1 MTSLRSEW
9 FEYVKKIRKK
19 NSKKDKPCSH
29 TEAMKIASQSWAA
42 VKQKLEKKR
51 KRDKKKQEKQKLVLK
66 KTKFTNENTEKKEK

>member
-42 VKQKLEKKR
+42 VKLKLEKKR
-51 KRDKKKQEKQKLVLK
+51 KRDQKKQEKQKLVLK
-66 KTKFTNENTEKKEK
+66 KQKFTNENTEKNEK

>member
-19 NSKKDKPCSH
+19 NPKKDQPCSH

-42 VKQKLEKKR
+42 VKLKLEKKR
-51 KRDKKKQEKQKLVLK
+51 KREQKKQEKQKLVQK
-66 KTKFTNENTEKKEK
+66 KQKVTNENTEKNEK